1 MIEKSNKYIANT
13 YSRLNIVIKEGKGIK
28 VFDTEGRD
36 YYDFISGVA
45 VCSLGHSHPEM
56 IKAIKEQ
63 SEKIVH
69 ISNLFY
75 NEPQALLAEHLV
87 KRSFADKVF
96 FTNSG
101 AEAIEGAIKLIRKFF
116 YDKGITKQNRI
127 IAFKNSFHG
136 RTFGAL
142 SATGQEKLQE
152 GFKPLLDC
160 FDFAQFNTIES
171 FCKNIDKRTAAVI
184 IEPVQGE
191 GGVIVPDKEYLKTIR
206 KLCDETGI
214 FLIFDEIQT
223 GIGRTGKMFAYEH
236 FGIEPDIMTI
246 AKGLGGGLPIGAIL
260 AKDKIMKSFTP
271 GAHGSTF
278 AGSPFVTSVALKV
291 LETIEKE
298 NLIENAKIQGEY
310 LKEGLTYLSEKHK
323 IIKEVRGIGLM
334 AAIELKKPAKPF
346 VEKAL
351 AKGFLLNAPKESII
365 RLLPPLIV
373 TKDDINKL
381 IKCLDEIF

>member
-351 AKGFLLNAPKESII
+351 SKGFLLNAPKESII